1 MPQLGPSAARKKTFF
16 NSYLKNDEAYHLKK
30 KKNDLV
36 QNARR
41 RETAKVQA
49 GGPRQHTHASSMEE
63 RKPAFQ
69 EVVISVG

>member
-1 MPQLGPSAARKKTFF
+1 MPQLGPSAARKKHFLIVI
-16 NSYLKNDEAYHLKK
+16 LKMMKPIIIK

-49 GGPRQHTHASSMEE
+49 GGPRQHTDASSMEE